1 MYSSSIRRK
10 TIAIECYRPNIER
23 LIKAIEIEQVSK
35 YVILIGNGM
44 YNQSNQ
50 ILQLTKEKSNIGGQS
65 LFTNQTIHY
74 SNSTQDQFTV
84 VTTRFDD
91 LYPMFI
97 QNDLSDVI
105 IKIDIES
112 AEIFLFQT
120 ADRIFDSINIV
131 LVQMEW
137 ASIKLNQNYAQFIM
151 NFFYKRNYLS
161 VSTANCQILNSK
173 TSNYTTWGSPHDI
186 YWIKRSYFRICP
198 TLT

>member
-10 TIAIECYRPNIER
+10 TIAIECYRPNIKR

-35 YVILIGNGM
+35 YVILIGNAI

-97 QNDLSDVI
+97 QNDCQMLSSKLI
-105 IKIDIES
+105 LNLLKSFFFKQQIES
-112 AEIFLFQT
+112 LIQ
-120 ADRIFDSINIV
+120 
-131 LVQMEW
+131 
-137 ASIKLNQNYAQFIM
+137 
-151 NFFYKRNYLS
+151 
-161 VSTANCQILNSK
+161 
-173 TSNYTTWGSPHDI
+173 
-186 YWIKRSYFRICP
+186 
-198 TLT
+198 